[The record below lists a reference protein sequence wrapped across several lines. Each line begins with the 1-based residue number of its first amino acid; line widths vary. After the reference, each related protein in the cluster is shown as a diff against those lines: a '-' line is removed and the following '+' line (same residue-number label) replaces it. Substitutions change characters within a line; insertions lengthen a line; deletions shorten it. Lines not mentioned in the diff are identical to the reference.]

1 MSISY
6 HIFKCH
12 SQLFY
17 EGTETDMTQKTG
29 FAYHPDYLNH
39 DTGPGHP
46 ERPDRLRAS
55 LAVLQQSDVWD
66 QLHQIEPT
74 PASVEQIAYAHN
86 PAYSEH
92 IRQHCEKEIPLAYD
106 TTVGFESFDIA
117 LLSTGGVLR
126 AADAVVTSSVKNA
139 FAMVRPP
146 GHHATPGQSMGFCLF
161 NNIAVTARY
170 LQREHSVG
178 KVAIVDWDVHHGNG
192 TQDIFYEDE
201 SVFFFSI
208 HQSPLYPGTGSNRE
222 RGNGKAYGTTLNVPM
237 PAGSGDDEYT
247 QVFTDVLIPVLRDFS
262 PEFLLIS
269 AGFDAHYLD
278 PLAGTELTADGF
290 ATLTDLMLELAEE
303 TTSGR
308 VVSALEG
315 GYSLE
320 GVSESVVA
328 HVERLAKG

>member
-1 MSISY
+1 
-6 HIFKCH
+6 
-12 SQLFY
+12 
-17 EGTETDMTQKTG
+17 MTQKTG
-29 FAYHPDYLNH
+29 FSYHPDYLNH

-55 LAVLQQSDVWD
+55 LAALQQSDVWE
-66 QLHQIEPT
+66 QLHRIEPT
-74 PASVEQIAYAHN
+74 PASVEQIAYTHN

-92 IRQHCEKEIPLAYD
+92 IRLHCEREIPLTYD
-106 TTVGFESFDIA
+106 TTVCHESFEIA

-126 AADAVVTSSVKNA
+126 AADAVATGVVQNA

-170 LQREHSVG
+170 LQREHGIG

-208 HQSPLYPGTGSNRE
+208 HQSPLYPGTGSSRE
-222 RGNGKAYGTTLNVPM
+222 RGSGKAHGTTLNVPV
-237 PAGSGDDEYT
+237 PTGSGDDAYIK
-247 QVFTDVLIPVLRDFS
+247 VFTDILIPALRDFA
-262 PEFLLIS
+262 PEILLIS

-278 PLAGTELTADGF
+278 PLAGTEVTADGF
-290 ATLTDLMLELAEE
+290 ATLTDLMLAFAEE
-303 TTSGR
+303 AISGR

-320 GVSESVVA
+320 GISESVVA
-328 HVERLAKG
+328 HVERLAQACD

>member
-1 MSISY
+1 
-6 HIFKCH
+6 
-12 SQLFY
+12 
-17 EGTETDMTQKTG
+17 MTQKTA
-29 FAYHPDYLNH
+29 FVYHPDYLNH
-39 DTGPGHP
+39 NTGPGHP

-55 LAVLQQSDVWD
+55 LAALQQSDVWD

-74 PASVEQIAYAHN
+74 PASIEHLCYAHN
-86 PAYSEH
+86 PAYPEH
-92 IRQHCEKEIPLAYD
+92 IRLHCEQEIPLTYD

-126 AADAVVTSSVKNA
+126 AADAVMTGAVRNA

-146 GHHATPGQSMGFCLF
+146 GHHATLGQSMGFCLF
-161 NNIAVTARY
+161 NNIAITARY
-170 LQREHSVG
+170 LQREHGVE

-208 HQSPLYPGTGSNRE
+208 HQSPLYPGTGSSRE
-222 RGNGKAYGTTLNVPM
+222 RGSGKAYGMTLNVPM
-237 PAGSGDDEYT
+237 PAGSGDVDYIK
-247 QVFTDVLIPVLRDFS
+247 VFTDVLVPALRDFS
-262 PEFLLIS
+262 PELLLIS

-278 PLAGTELTADGF
+278 PLSGTELTADGF
-290 ATLTDLMLELAEE
+290 ATLTDLMLAFADE
-303 TTSGR
+303 TASGR

-328 HVERLAKG
+328 HVERLNNV

>member
-1 MSISY
+1 
-6 HIFKCH
+6 
-12 SQLFY
+12 
-17 EGTETDMTQKTG
+17 MTQKTG
-29 FAYHPDYLNH
+29 LAYHPDYLNH

-55 LAVLQQSDVWD
+55 LAALQQSDVWE
-66 QLHQIEPT
+66 QLQLIEPT

-92 IRQHCEKEIPLAYD
+92 IRLHCEREIPLTYD
-106 TTVGFESFDIA
+106 TTVCHESFEIA

-126 AADAVVTSSVKNA
+126 AADVVATGAVQNA

-170 LQREHSVG
+170 LQREHGVG

-192 TQDIFYEDE
+192 TQDIFFEDA

-208 HQSPLYPGTGSNRE
+208 HQSPLYPGTGSSRE
-222 RGNGKAYGTTLNVPM
+222 RGSGKARGTTLNVPM
-237 PAGSGDDEYT
+237 PAGSGDDAYIK
-247 QVFTDVLIPVLRDFS
+247 VFTDVLLPTLQDFS

-290 ATLTDLMLELAEE
+290 STLTDLMLTFAEE
-303 TTSGR
+303 ATSGS

-328 HVERLAKG
+328 HVEGLFENSD

>member
-1 MSISY
+1 
-6 HIFKCH
+6 
-12 SQLFY
+12 
-17 EGTETDMTQKTG
+17 MTQKTG
-29 FAYHPDYLNH
+29 FAYHSDYLNH

-55 LAVLQQSDVWD
+55 LAALQQSDVWE
-66 QLHQIEPT
+66 QLHHIEPT
-74 PASVEQIAYAHN
+74 PASVAQIAYAHN

-92 IRQHCEKEIPLAYD
+92 IRLHCEREIPLTYD
-106 TTVGFESFDIA
+106 TTVCHESFDIA

-126 AADAVVTSSVKNA
+126 AADAVATGVVQNA

-192 TQDIFYEDE
+192 TQDIFYEDD

-208 HQSPLYPGTGSNRE
+208 HQSPLYPGTGSSRE
-222 RGNGKAYGTTLNVPM
+222 RGSGKAHGTTLNVPM
-237 PAGSGDDEYT
+237 PPGSGDDVYIK
-247 QVFTDVLIPVLRDFS
+247 VFTDTLIPALRDFS

-278 PLAGTELTADGF
+278 PLAGTEVTADGF
-290 ATLTDLMLELAEE
+290 ATLTELMLAFAEE

-320 GVSESVVA
+320 GISESVVA
-328 HVERLAKG
+328 HVERLVKANRAY

>member
-1 MSISY
+1 
-6 HIFKCH
+6 
-12 SQLFY
+12 
-17 EGTETDMTQKTG
+17 MTQKTG
-29 FAYHPDYLNH
+29 FAYHLDYLNH

-55 LAVLQQSDVWD
+55 LAALQQSDVWD
-66 QLHQIEPT
+66 QLHHIEPT
-74 PASVEQIAYAHN
+74 PASVAQIAYAHN

-92 IRQHCEKEIPLAYD
+92 IRQHCEREIPLTYD
-106 TTVGFESFDIA
+106 TTVCHESFDIA

-126 AADAVVTSSVKNA
+126 AADAVATGVVQNA

-170 LQREHSVG
+170 LQREHGVG

-192 TQDIFYEDE
+192 TQDIFYQDD

-208 HQSPLYPGTGSNRE
+208 HQSPLYPGTGSSRE
-222 RGNGKAYGTTLNVPM
+222 RGSGEAQGTTLNVPV
-237 PAGSGDDEYT
+237 PSGSGDDVYIR
-247 QVFTDVLIPVLRDFS
+247 VFTDTLIPVLRDFS

-278 PLAGTELTADGF
+278 PLAGTEITAEGF
-290 ATLTDLMLELAEE
+290 ATLTDLLLAFAED

-320 GVSESVVA
+320 GISESVVA
-328 HVERLAKG
+328 HVDRLAKV

>member
-1 MSISY
+1 MSRKI
-6 HIFKCH
+6 
-12 SQLFY
+12 
-17 EGTETDMTQKTG
+17 G
-29 FAYHPDYLNH
+29 FVYHPDYLNH

-55 LAVLQQSDVWD
+55 LVALQQSDVWD
-66 QLHQIEPT
+66 QLHHIEPT
-74 PASVEQIAYAHN
+74 PASVAQIAYAHN

-92 IRQHCEKEIPLAYD
+92 IRQHCEKEIPLTYD
-106 TTVGFESFDIA
+106 TTVCHESFDIA

-126 AADAVVTSSVKNA
+126 AADAVATGVVQNA

-170 LQREHSVG
+170 LQREHGVG

-192 TQDIFYEDE
+192 TQDIFYQDD

-208 HQSPLYPGTGSNRE
+208 HQSPLYPGTGSSRE
-222 RGNGKAYGTTLNVPM
+222 RGSGKAHGTTLNVPM
-237 PAGSGDDEYT
+237 PPGSGDDVYIR
-247 QVFTDVLIPVLRDFS
+247 VFTDTLIPVLRDFS

-278 PLAGTELTADGF
+278 PLAGTEITADGF
-290 ATLTDLMLELAEE
+290 ATLTDLLLAFAEE

-328 HVERLAKG
+328 HVERLAQQCD

>member
-1 MSISY
+1 MR
-6 HIFKCH
+6 
-12 SQLFY
+12 
-17 EGTETDMTQKTG
+17 QKTG

-55 LAVLQQSDVWD
+55 LAALQQSDVWD

-74 PASVEQIAYAHN
+74 PAGVDQIVYAHN

-92 IRQHCEKEIPLAYD
+92 IREHCKKEIPLTYD
-106 TTVGFESFDIA
+106 TVVGFESFDIA

-126 AADAVVTSSVKNA
+126 AADAVVTGEVRNA

-161 NNIAVTARY
+161 NNIAITARY
-170 LQREHSVG
+170 LQREHGVG

-208 HQSPLYPGTGSNRE
+208 HQSPLYPGTGSSRE
-222 RGNGKAYGTTLNVPM
+222 RGSGKAHGTTLNVPM
-237 PAGSGDDEYT
+237 PAGSGDDAYIK
-247 QVFTDVLIPVLRDFS
+247 VFTDVLVPALRDFS

-278 PLAGTELTADGF
+278 PLAGTDLTANGF
-290 ATLTDLMLELAEE
+290 ATLTDLTLAFAEE
-303 TTSGR
+303 TASGR

-328 HVERLAKG
+328 HVERLAED

>member
-1 MSISY
+1 
-6 HIFKCH
+6 
-12 SQLFY
+12 
-17 EGTETDMTQKTG
+17 MTQKTG
-29 FAYHPDYLNH
+29 FAYHSDYLNH

-55 LAVLQQSDVWD
+55 LAALQQSDVWE
-66 QLHQIEPT
+66 QLHHIEPT
-74 PASVEQIAYAHN
+74 AASVEQIAYAHN

-92 IRQHCEKEIPLAYD
+92 IRLHCEREIPLTYD
-106 TTVGFESFDIA
+106 TTVCHESFEIA

-126 AADAVVTSSVKNA
+126 AADAVATGVVQNA

-170 LQREHSVG
+170 LQREHGIG

-208 HQSPLYPGTGSNRE
+208 HQSPLYPGTGSRRE
-222 RGNGKAYGTTLNVPM
+222 RGSGKAHGTTLNVPM
-237 PAGSGDDEYT
+237 PPGSGDDEYT
-247 QVFTDVLIPVLRDFS
+247 KVFTDILIPALRAFA

-290 ATLTDLMLELAEE
+290 ATLTDLTLAFAEE
-303 TTSGR
+303 ITSGR
-308 VVSALEG
+308 VVSTLEG

-320 GVSESVVA
+320 GISESVVA
-328 HVERLAKG
+328 HVERLAKV

>member
-1 MSISY
+1 
-6 HIFKCH
+6 
-12 SQLFY
+12 
-17 EGTETDMTQKTG
+17 MTQKTG

-55 LAVLQQSDVWD
+55 LAALQQSDVWE
-66 QLHQIEPT
+66 QLLPIDPT
-74 PASVEQIAYAHN
+74 PASVDQIAYAHN

-92 IRQHCEKEIPLAYD
+92 IRLHCEREIPLTYD
-106 TTVGFESFDIA
+106 TTVCHESFDIA
-117 LLSTGGVLR
+117 LLSTGGVLH
-126 AADAVVTSSVKNA
+126 AADAVATGVVKNA

-170 LQREHSVG
+170 LQREHGIG

-192 TQDIFYEDE
+192 TQDIFYQDD

-208 HQSPLYPGTGSNRE
+208 HQSPLYPGTGSSRE
-222 RGNGKAYGTTLNVPM
+222 RGSGEAHGTTLNVPV
-237 PAGSGDDEYT
+237 PPNSGDDVYIK
-247 QVFTDVLIPVLRDFS
+247 VFTDTLIPALRDFS

-278 PLAGTELTADGF
+278 PLAGTEVTADGF
-290 ATLTDLMLELAEE
+290 ATLTELMLGFAEDA
-303 TTSGR
+303 TSGR

-320 GVSESVVA
+320 GISESVVA
-328 HVERLAKG
+328 HVEQLAKV

>member
-1 MSISY
+1 MNMSSKSNLGSNTI
-6 HIFKCH
+6 
-12 SQLFY
+12 
-17 EGTETDMTQKTG
+17 MTQKTG
-29 FAYHPDYLNH
+29 FAYHPNYLNH

-55 LAVLQQSDVWD
+55 LAALQQSDVWD
-66 QLHQIEPT
+66 QLHHIEPT
-74 PASVEQIAYAHN
+74 PASVAQIAYAHN

-92 IRQHCEKEIPLAYD
+92 IRQHCEREIPLTYD
-106 TTVGFESFDIA
+106 TTVCHESFDIA

-126 AADAVVTSSVKNA
+126 AADAVATGVVQNA

-170 LQREHSVG
+170 LQQEHGVG

-192 TQDIFYEDE
+192 TQDIFYQDD

-208 HQSPLYPGTGSNRE
+208 HQSPLYPGTGSSRE
-222 RGNGKAYGTTLNVPM
+222 RGSGKAHGTTLNVPM
-237 PAGSGDDEYT
+237 PPGSGDDVYIR
-247 QVFTDVLIPVLRDFS
+247 VFTDTLIPVLRDFS

-278 PLAGTELTADGF
+278 PLAGTEVTAEGF
-290 ATLTDLMLELAEE
+290 ATLTDLLLAFAEE
-303 TTSGR
+303 TTSGH

-320 GVSESVVA
+320 GISESVVA
-328 HVERLAKG
+328 HVDRLAKV

>member
-1 MSISY
+1 
-6 HIFKCH
+6 
-12 SQLFY
+12 
-17 EGTETDMTQKTG
+17 MTPKTG

-55 LAVLQQSDVWD
+55 LATLQQSGVWE
-66 QLHQIEPT
+66 QLHLVEPT

-92 IRQHCEKEIPLAYD
+92 IRQHCKKEIPLAYD
-106 TTVGFESFDIA
+106 TPVGFESFDIA
-117 LLSTGGVLR
+117 LLSIGGVLH
-126 AADAVVTSSVKNA
+126 AADAVATSTVKNA

-161 NNIAVTARY
+161 NNIAITARY
-170 LQREHSVG
+170 LQREHDVG
-178 KVAIVDWDVHHGNG
+178 KVAIIDWDVHHGNG

-208 HQSPLYPGTGSNRE
+208 HQSPLYPGTGSSHE
-222 RGNGKAYGTTLNVPM
+222 RGSGKARGTTLNVPM
-237 PAGSGDDEYT
+237 LAGSGDSEYT
-247 QVFTDVLIPVLRDFS
+247 AVFTDILIPELQDFS
-262 PEFLLIS
+262 PEFILIS

-278 PLAGTELTADGF
+278 PLAGIELTETGF
-290 ATLTDLMLELAEE
+290 STLTDLILEFAD
-303 TTSGR
+303 GR
-308 VVSALEG
+308 VISALEG

-320 GVSESVVA
+320 GISKSVVA
-328 HVERLAKG
+328 HVERLVNTSS

>member
-1 MSISY
+1 
-6 HIFKCH
+6 
-12 SQLFY
+12 
-17 EGTETDMTQKTG
+17 MTQKTG
-29 FAYHPDYLNH
+29 FVYHSDYLNH

-55 LAVLQQSDVWD
+55 LAVLQQSDVWE
-66 QLHQIEPT
+66 QLNHIEPI
-74 PASVEQIAYAHN
+74 PATLEQIAYAHN

-92 IRQHCEKEIPLAYD
+92 IRLHCEREIPLTYD
-106 TTVGFESFDIA
+106 TTVCHESFEIA

-126 AADAVVTSSVKNA
+126 AADAVATGVVQNA

-170 LQREHSVG
+170 LQQAHGIG

-208 HQSPLYPGTGSNRE
+208 HQSPLYPGTGSSRE
-222 RGNGKAYGTTLNVPM
+222 RGSGEAHGTTLNVPV
-237 PAGSGDDEYT
+237 PAGSGDAEYRK
-247 QVFTDVLIPVLRDFS
+247 VFTDILIPALRDFS
-262 PEFLLIS
+262 PDFLLIS

-278 PLAGTELTADGF
+278 PLAGTEVTADGF
-290 ATLTDLMLELAEE
+290 AALTDLMLAFAEE

-320 GVSESVVA
+320 GISESVVA
-328 HVERLAKG
+328 HVERLAKV